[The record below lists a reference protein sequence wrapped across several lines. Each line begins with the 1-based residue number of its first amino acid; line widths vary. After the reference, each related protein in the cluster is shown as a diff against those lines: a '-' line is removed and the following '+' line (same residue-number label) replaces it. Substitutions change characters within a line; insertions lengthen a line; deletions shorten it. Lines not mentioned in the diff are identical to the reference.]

1 LVNGSEAPLQVLR
14 REPLIAEDLIE
25 GAAEALD
32 YFSEDELEAYA
43 ERERAKQE
51 DQETE
56 DQETET

>member
-1 LVNGSEAPLQVLR
+1 MR
-14 REPLIAEDLIE
+14 RVSKQSPAVEDLIE